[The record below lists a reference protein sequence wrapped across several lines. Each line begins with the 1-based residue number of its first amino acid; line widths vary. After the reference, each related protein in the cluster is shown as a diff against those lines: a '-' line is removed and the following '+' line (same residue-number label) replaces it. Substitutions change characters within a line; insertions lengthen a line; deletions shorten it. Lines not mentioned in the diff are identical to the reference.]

1 MYIMFVIRLI
11 TITII
16 YKLLLHVFLLATY
29 SYLGSKIYERQKFP
43 VWLLN

>member
-1 MYIMFVIRLI
+1 MFVIRLI

-29 SYLGSKIYERQKFP
+29 SYLGSELRKK
-43 VWLLN
+43 